1 MKTMALEE
9 SDLGACV
16 DEAQRDRVVVLRNR
30 KPVALIVGV
39 EGLDREQL
47 DLGSSDTF
55 WRLIES
61 RRKEKTVTRG
71 ELERRLKRSG
81 RARRK

>member
-1 MKTMALEE
+1 MKTVALEKT
-9 SDLGACV
+9 DLGACV

-47 DLGSSDTF
+47 ELGSSDSF
-55 WRLIES
+55 WQLIES
-61 RRKEKTVTRG
+61 RRKVKTITRAA
-71 ELERRLKRSG
+71 LDRRLKRP
-81 RARRK
+81 RVRRK